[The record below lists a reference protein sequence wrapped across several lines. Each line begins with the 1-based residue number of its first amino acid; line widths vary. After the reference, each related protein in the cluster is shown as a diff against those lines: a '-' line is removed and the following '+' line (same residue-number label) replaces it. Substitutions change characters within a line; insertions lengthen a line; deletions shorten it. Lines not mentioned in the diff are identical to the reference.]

1 MLRKV
6 QLRLLASPTMSE
18 KGEHRIIR
26 FPKNT
31 RDHFGFSN
39 DMVTLGKGKYQ
50 LDLVVKQFYK
60 KDLRRLA
67 VLLQQGKLTDKEA
80 YSVGFVTQQTQR
92 KINRKEGSVWV
103 SEGLGNITIGAD
115 PEFGLIG
122 DGEILNRGDHV
133 LEHNGRFGSD
143 GPGVEVRPDPDQDHL
158 VVVQRIDEIL
168 KDPPQAASRFQWK
181 GGATFRDSN
190 RTYWFGGHIHLGR
203 PAQIPGGDASWEIYR
218 KISTVLDS
226 LLALP
231 MCRFDTPEPHRRRN
245 GCKYEYGK
253 AGDESRLTRHSD
265 RFEYRVLSGLWVVH
279 PTLAK
284 ITLGAAKC
292 IAETAY
298 GRIADQKHDLEW
310 VGAPASRKG
319 LLKSFGLTKI
329 RETNTLVNKADP
341 KEITPEIIKRWRA
354 RIKKLDLFDDYSEE
368 LEALMALATAAPETF
383 SEGFD
388 LDLRKNWQ
396 QNQPLLSKA
405 KTTLRRKLEAVEE
418 K

>member
-1 MLRKV
+1 MSRRI

-18 KGEHRIIR
+18 QGEHEVIR

-31 RDHFGFSN
+31 REHFGFSN

-50 LDLVVKQFYK
+50 LNLAVKQSYK

-80 YSVGFVTQQTQR
+80 YSVGFVTQRTQR
-92 KINRKEGSVWV
+92 KINRKEGNIWV
-103 SEGLGNITIGAD
+103 SEGLGNITVGAD

-122 DGEILNRGDHV
+122 EEEVLSRGDYV
-133 LEHNGRFGSD
+133 LEHDGRFGSD
-143 GPGVEVRPDPDQDHL
+143 GPGVEVRPDPDQNHL
-158 VVVQRIDEIL
+158 VVVQRIDDIL
-168 KDPPQAASRFQWK
+168 KNPPQAADKFQWK
-181 GGATFRDSN
+181 GGATYRDKV

-203 PAQIPGGDASWEIYR
+203 PSQIPGGDAAWEIYR
-218 KISTVLDS
+218 KIGTILDS

-231 MCRFDTPEPHRRRN
+231 MCRFDTPEPHRRRD

-253 AGDESRLTRHSD
+253 AGDDSRLHRHAD

-298 GRIADQKHDLEW
+298 GRIADQKIDLEW

-319 LLKSFGLTKI
+319 LLKSFGLTNP
-329 RETNTLVNKADP
+329 RGTNILINKADP
-341 KEITPEIIKRWRA
+341 KGITPEIIKGWRA
-354 RIKKLDLFDDYSEE
+354 KIKKLDLFDDYSEE
-368 LEALMALATAAPETF
+368 LEALMALATAPSETF
-383 SEGFD
+383 SEGLD

-396 QNQPLLSKA
+396 QDQTLLPKA